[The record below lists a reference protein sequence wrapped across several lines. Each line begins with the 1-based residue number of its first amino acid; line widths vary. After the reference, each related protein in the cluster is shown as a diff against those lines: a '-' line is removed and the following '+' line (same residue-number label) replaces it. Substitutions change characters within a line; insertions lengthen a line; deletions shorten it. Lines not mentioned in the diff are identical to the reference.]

1 MILLLKRHIFY
12 GSVKGG
18 IKLHKDYMEFGNK
31 EGPLLVFIHGGG
43 VGGWMW
49 DKQITYFSEYHCLV
63 PTLQGHGNRNNET
76 SFSIHEN
83 ALEIMELIEQK
94 KEEKDVHIIGFS
106 IGAQICLEI
115 VSLASNLIETAVINS
130 AVVIPMKCVTPFISP
145 TIKMTF
151 PLIKNET
158 FAKAQAKQLYMDGE
172 YFKKYYEESLKM
184 NASTLVN
191 VLKENMAYTLP
202 DDFSKSTVRILVTA
216 GEKEKGLVKK
226 SVQKIIDENEHFE
239 QFFVPHIGHGFPVA
253 QPDLFNR
260 MVEDWIMY
268 QQVHKQ

>member
-1 MILLLKRHIFY
+1 M
-12 GSVKGG
+12 
-18 IKLHKDYMEFGNK
+18 HKDYMEFGNK

-115 VSLASNLIETAVINS
+115 VSLAPNLIKTAVINS
-130 AVVIPMKCVTPFISP
+130 AVVIPMKYMIPFIP
-145 TIKMTF
+145 LTIKMTF
-151 PLIKNET
+151 PLIKNKT
-158 FAKAQAKQLYMDGE
+158 FAKAQAKQLYMDGA
-172 YFKKYYEESLKM
+172 YFNKYYEESLKM
-184 NASTLVN
+184 NADALIN
-191 VLKENMAYTLP
+191 VLKENMAYSLP
-202 DDFSKSTVRILVTA
+202 ENCSKSTARVLVTA

-226 SVQKIIDENEHFE
+226 SVRKIVETNEHFE
-239 QFFVPHIGHGFPVA
+239 FLFVPSIGHGFPVA
-253 QPDLFNR
+253 KSDLFNQ
-260 MVEDWIMY
+260 VLEDWVLH
-268 QQVHKQ
+268 QKVHRL